1 LVVFGKRVVE
11 YIVDKHPEIIR
22 EILISKK
29 LSKDELKKLRNFR
42 VNFIDNKLAQKIAH
56 NKNHQGYF
64 AKINFEAENYDIVG
78 KKIVVLDNITD
89 MGNIGNIVRSSY
101 SLGIDLVIITGI
113 KELKW
118 AEIIRASAG
127 AAIDMK
133 IINYFNILELV
144 NILKTKKY
152 KIVGAD
158 MNGKCKVSFEKIALI
173 LGNEGEGIRKKVKEK
188 LDERLTI
195 QMNRDFDSLNVASAA
210 AILIDRISNEC

>member
-1 LVVFGKRVVE
+1 MVVFGKRVVE
-11 YIVDKHPEIIR
+11 YIVNKHPEIIR

-64 AKINFEAENYDIVG
+64 AKINFKAENYDIVG

-89 MGNIGNIVRSSY
+89 MGNIGNIIRTSY

-144 NILKTKKY
+144 NVLKTKGY

-188 LDERLTI
+188 LDEKLTI